1 MPTTEEY
8 QAAFEASCRLYWT
21 TRNSQAI
28 TGGGEGLA
36 AAVRAGKHFGSLED
50 LVESVFVDCGY
61 RKHNFLRSVSATVPG
76 YYRSTKTWDLIVQDH
91 GTLVAALELKGLGA
105 LSVGNNFNNRT
116 EEAIGNATDL
126 RLLHSRKAAF
136 SPVRPW
142 CGFLLLLEDHKKTSY
157 PVQQRA
163 SPWPLEPEFRGSSYK
178 DRGAI
183 LSSRMMAEG
192 MYDAVCYVTSRADPT
207 KPAEE
212 PVAELTWLRFVAAI
226 QARVAYVK
234 SVQAAGSSALR

>member
-1 MPTTEEY
+1 MPTNEEY
-8 QAAFEASCRLYWT
+8 QAAFEASCRSYWT
-21 TRNSQAI
+21 TRDSQAI

-50 LVESVFVDCGY
+50 LVESVFIDCGY
-61 RKHNFLRSVSATVPG
+61 SSHNFLRSVSATVPG
-76 YYRSTKTWDLIVQDH
+76 YYRSTKTWDLIVRDR

-105 LSVGNNFNNRT
+105 VSVGNNFNNRT

-126 RLLHSRKAAF
+126 WLLHSRKAAF
-136 SPVRPW
+136 GPVRPW
-142 CGFLLLLEDHKKTSY
+142 CGFMFLLEDYEKTSY

-192 MYDAVCYVTSRADPT
+192 LYDAVCYVTSNADPT

-212 PVAELTWLRFVAAI
+212 PIAELTWQRFVAAI

-234 SVQAAGSSALR
+234 GVQAAG